1 MAAVA
6 AAHTLAVVVHTSAAA
21 ECVAVAGD
29 ISAAGCVAAARIS
42 VVAECGTSAAVV
54 VTGTS
59 AVAVVS
65 DTSAAA
71 AFGTL
76 AAGPQ
81 APDPVR
87 EQFLVAAAERRSA
100 PTAATGRL
108 AAIATQISD
117 PAPYAAR

>member
-42 VVAECGTSAAVV
+42 VVAVCGTSAAV
-54 VTGTS
+54 
-59 AVAVVS
+59 VVS

-117 PAPYAAR
+117 PAPYAARR